1 MTQPLTR
8 SLPVAAAVLLLASV
22 ARAQGLPEVRNLYA
36 AANYDQALT
45 LLDRLRQAPPETRDA
60 AVAIEQYRAFCL
72 LALDRKADAEAAIEA
87 LYVIDPLFRPRE
99 DDAAPWVRT
108 VFQQV
113 HRRVLPSMLQQQYTD
128 AKAAFDRKEYTDA
141 AERFRGVLALLGD
154 PDLPADT
161 VAVADLKTLADGF
174 LALSTEAARLAATP
188 PPQPSQPPPS
198 TPPPPEPP
206 PPEPAVPAAS
216 AAPRIYGADDPDVT
230 PPVVQLQDIPRW
242 PFPGGPDREL
252 EGIVEVLVSETG
264 AVESVTIRRSVSSF
278 YDALLEQRARG
289 WRYQPARKNGEPVKY
304 RRLIKFVVAIR

>member
-22 ARAQGLPEVRNLYA
+22 ARAQGLPDVRNLYA
-36 AANYDQALT
+36 AANYEQALT
-45 LLDRLRQAPPETRDA
+45 LLDRLRQAPPETREA

-87 LYVIDPLFRPRE
+87 LYAIDPLFRPRE

-188 PPQPSQPPPS
+188 PPQPAPPAPA
-198 TPPPPEPP
+198 PPEPP
-206 PPEPAVPAAS
+206 RPEPAATAPS
-216 AAPRIYGADDPDVT
+216 AAPRVYSADDQDVT
-230 PPVVQLQDIPRW
+230 PPVVQLQDVPRW

-289 WRYQPARKNGEPVKY
+289 WRYLPARKNGEPVKY
-304 RRLIKFVVAIR
+304 RRLIKFVVTVR